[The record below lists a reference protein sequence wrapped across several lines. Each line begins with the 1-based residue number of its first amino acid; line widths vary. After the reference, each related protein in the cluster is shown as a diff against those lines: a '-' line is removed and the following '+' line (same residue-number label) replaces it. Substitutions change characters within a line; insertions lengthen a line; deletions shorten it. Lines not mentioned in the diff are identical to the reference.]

1 MNERP
6 SPRPRRA
13 RASRTTQPVSRGRTR
28 SSRTSGTARYSGDGR
43 RGVTRPSAS
52 SRRRTLVGVV
62 AVIVVV
68 LLVGI
73 PAYTAWRVLGTPAA
87 DVTGGQAVQVVI
99 PEGSGTAVIAE
110 RLAEAGV
117 IPNAAQFRLRAR
129 IDGVDDDLRSGTYDL
144 TTGMTYDEVV
154 AALTTGPPIDYVTV
168 TIPEGYNVKQIAARL
183 EEQAGIPAVEF
194 LDLAD
199 GKASAFAAEH
209 PYLADAY
216 EGSLEGFLFPKTYTI
231 IEGSTAAD
239 VVELM
244 LDQFDTEM
252 QAVDVAAAAD
262 RGISVNELVVIAS
275 IIEREAQLDAERPLV
290 SSVIYNRLAIGQKL
304 EMCSTVQFILG
315 ESKERLTNADIAI
328 ESPYNTYLNPGLPP
342 GPVASPG
349 LVSLQA
355 AAAPAD
361 TKYLYFVRTGEDG
374 SHTFTDNYDD
384 FLRAKQ
390 RAGE

>member
-1 MNERP
+1 M
-6 SPRPRRA
+6 
-13 RASRTTQPVSRGRTR
+13 V
-28 SSRTSGTARYSGDGR
+28 
-43 RGVTRPSAS
+43 
-52 SRRRTLVGVV
+52 VV
-62 AVIVVV
+62 ALIVVV

-73 PAYTAWRVLGTPAA
+73 PAYTAWRVLGAPEA
-87 DVTGGQAVQVVI
+87 DVTGGQPVQVVI

-129 IDGVDDDLRSGTYDL
+129 LDGVDDDLRSGTYEL
-144 TTGMTYDEVV
+144 TTGMTYDAVV
-154 AALTTGPPIDYVTV
+154 AALTTGPPVDYVTV

-183 EEQAGIPAVEF
+183 EEQAGIPAAEF
-194 LDLAD
+194 LDFAH

-216 EGSLEGFLFPKTYTI
+216 GGSLEGFLFPKTYAI
-231 IEGSTAAD
+231 VEGSTAAD
-239 VVELM
+239 VIELM

-262 RGISVNELVVIAS
+262 RGVSTNDLVIIAS

-315 ESKERLTNADIAI
+315 EPRERLTNADIAI
-328 ESPYNTYLNPGLPP
+328 ESPYNTYLNAGLPP
-342 GPVASPG
+342 GPIASPG

-355 AAAPAD
+355 AVAPAD

-374 SHTFTDNYDD
+374 SHTFAEDYDD

-390 RAGE
+390 QAGE